1 MKETKTIEECFYHI
15 QNGANI
21 KQGVL
26 GGGYPITRIETISN
40 DKFNRDKM
48 GYAGIENLKSYAS
61 YVLEDGDLLM
71 SHINSVQYL
80 GRTVLYKRQGD
91 EIIIHGMNLLRLK
104 ANGTLIN
111 PIYARYYFSSRT
123 FREQVR
129 KITKKSVN
137 QASFSV
143 SDLKKIK
150 VILPDLTKQKEI
162 AIMLE
167 NVNDLLF
174 LHKKQIQ
181 QFDDLI
187 KSRFVEMF
195 GDEKTF
201 DLWPCCTVED
211 VSEVCVG
218 VVIKPTQYYTEKESG
233 IPAFRSLNIG
243 CMNVKDN
250 EWVYF
255 TEEGH
260 AKNQKSVIREND
272 VLVVRSGTP
281 GTACVVSSKF
291 AGHNA
296 VDIIIA
302 HPDEEKVNSVFLA
315 MFTNMPHGMNQ
326 IRKRTGGAAQQ
337 HFNVGGYKALKLIMP
352 PLRLQ
357 NEFAAFVRQVDKLK
371 FETQKSLKE
380 TQTLMDS
387 LMQEYFG

>member
-48 GYAGIENLKSYAS
+48 GYAGIENLESYAS

-195 GDEKTF
+195 GIPGSNEKGWGISM
-201 DLWPCCTVED
+201 LGKCCVLNPKKGEDKRLRSGMKVSFIPMSAITENGNID
-211 VSEVCVG
+211 VSET
-218 VVIKPTQYYTEKESG
+218 KLYDE
-233 IPAFRSLNIG
+233 
-243 CMNVKDN
+243 VKTGFT
-250 EWVYF
+250 YF
-255 TEEGH
+255 
-260 AKNQKSVIREND
+260 SEND
-272 VLVVRSGTP
+272 VLFAKITP
-281 GTACVVSSKF
+281 CMENGKGAVAAGLCNGVGFGSTEFHVIRPVENVSNPYWLYHLMSF
-291 AGHNA
+291 NTFRNDAAVNMTGSAGQRR
-296 VDIIIA
+296 V
-302 HPDEEKVNSVFLA
+302 PVTFLE
-315 MFTNMPHGMNQ
+315 N
-326 IRKRTGGAAQQ
+326 
-337 HFNVGGYKALKLIMP
+337 YKISLP
-352 PLRLQ
+352 PIHLQ

-371 FETQKSLKE
+371 FETQKCA
-380 TQTLMDS
+380 
-387 LMQEYFG
+387 

>member
-1 MKETKTIEECFYHI
+1 
-15 QNGANI
+15 
-21 KQGVL
+21 
-26 GGGYPITRIETISN
+26 
-40 DKFNRDKM
+40 
-48 GYAGIENLKSYAS
+48 
-61 YVLEDGDLLM
+61 M

-181 QFDDLI
+181 QFDDLV

-195 GDEKTF
+195 GDPMNEENWECAS
-201 DLWPCCTVED
+201 L
-211 VSEVCVG
+211 SEVTNKIG
-218 VVIKPTQYYTEKESG
+218 SGATPRGGRESYRKDG
-233 IPAFRSLNIG
+233 ITLIRS
-243 CMNVKDN
+243 MNVHDGYFEYKELAHISELQAAQLDN
-250 EWVYF
+250 VMVE
-255 TEEGH
+255 
-260 AKNQKSVIREND
+260 END
-272 VLVVRSGTP
+272 VFINITGASVARSCIVPNEILPARVNQHVAIIRCDEKRLNPVFANNMFLNDSFKKNLLKMGESGGATRQAITKQQLEQLVVI
-281 GTACVVSSKF
+281 V
-291 AGHNA
+291 
-296 VDIIIA
+296 
-302 HPDEEKVNSVFLA
+302 
-315 MFTNMPHGMNQ
+315 
-326 IRKRTGGAAQQ
+326 
-337 HFNVGGYKALKLIMP
+337 P
-352 PLRLQ
+352 PLELQ
-357 NEFAAFVRQVDKLK
+357 NQFAAFVRQVDKLK
-371 FETQKSLKE
+371 FETQKCA
-380 TQTLMDS
+380 
-387 LMQEYFG
+387 

>member
-48 GYAGIENLKSYAS
+48 GYAGIENLESYAS

-80 GRTVLYKRQGD
+80 GRTVLYKRQGN

-104 ANGTLIN
+104 ANGSLIN
-111 PIYARYYFSSRT
+111 PIFARYYFSSQT

-129 KITKKSVN
+129 RITKKSVN

-143 SDLKKIK
+143 SDLKKIR
-150 VILPDLTKQKEI
+150 ITLPGLTKQKEI
-162 AIMLE
+162 AVILD
-167 NVNDLLF
+167 NVNKLLS

-181 QFDDLI
+181 QYDDLI

-195 GDEKTF
+195 GTEYEF
-201 DLWPCCTVED
+201 DKWPCCTIGD
-211 VSEVCVG
+211 VADVCVG
-218 VVIKPTQYYTEKESG
+218 VVIKPTQYYTDKG

-243 CMNVKDN
+243 EMRVKDSD
-250 EWVYF
+250 WVYF
-255 TEEGH
+255 TDEGYQ
-260 AKNQKSVIREND
+260 KNQKSVVHKND
-272 VLVVRSGTP
+272 VLVVRSGAP
-281 GTACVVSSKF
+281 GTACVATEKYD
-291 AGHNA
+291 GYNA

-302 HPDEEKVNSVFLA
+302 HPDNRKVNSIFLA
-315 MFTNMPHGMNQ
+315 AFTNMPHGMNQ
-326 IRKRTGGAAQQ
+326 IRAKTGGAAQQ
-337 HFNVGGYKALKLIMP
+337 HFNVSGYKAMCLIIP
-352 PLRLQ
+352 PIELQ
-357 NEFAAFVRQVDKLK
+357 NQFAAFVRQVDKLK
-371 FETQKSLKE
+371 FETQKCA
-380 TQTLMDS
+380 
-387 LMQEYFG
+387 

>member
-1 MKETKTIEECFYHI
+1 
-15 QNGANI
+15 
-21 KQGVL
+21 
-26 GGGYPITRIETISN
+26 
-40 DKFNRDKM
+40 
-48 GYAGIENLKSYAS
+48 
-61 YVLEDGDLLM
+61 M

-195 GDEKTF
+195 GIPGSNEKGWGISM
-201 DLWPCCTVED
+201 LGKCCVLNPKKGEDKRLRSGMKVSFIPMSTITENGNID
-211 VSEVCVG
+211 VSET
-218 VVIKPTQYYTEKESG
+218 KLYDE
-233 IPAFRSLNIG
+233 
-243 CMNVKDN
+243 VKTGFT
-250 EWVYF
+250 YF
-255 TEEGH
+255 
-260 AKNQKSVIREND
+260 SEND
-272 VLVVRSGTP
+272 VLFAKITP
-281 GTACVVSSKF
+281 CMENGKGAVAAGLCNGVGFGSTEFHVIRPVENVSNPYWLYHLMSF
-291 AGHNA
+291 NTFRNDAAVNMTGSAGQRR
-296 VDIIIA
+296 V
-302 HPDEEKVNSVFLA
+302 PVTFLE
-315 MFTNMPHGMNQ
+315 N
-326 IRKRTGGAAQQ
+326 
-337 HFNVGGYKALKLIMP
+337 YKISLP
-352 PLRLQ
+352 PIHLQ

-371 FETQKSLKE
+371 FETQKCA
-380 TQTLMDS
+380 
-387 LMQEYFG
+387 

>member
-1 MKETKTIEECFYHI
+1 
-15 QNGANI
+15 
-21 KQGVL
+21 
-26 GGGYPITRIETISN
+26 
-40 DKFNRDKM
+40 
-48 GYAGIENLKSYAS
+48 
-61 YVLEDGDLLM
+61 M

-195 GDEKTF
+195 GIPGSNEKGWGISM
-201 DLWPCCTVED
+201 LGKCCVLNPKKGEDKRLRSGMKVSFIPMSAITENGNID
-211 VSEVCVG
+211 VSET
-218 VVIKPTQYYTEKESG
+218 KLYDE
-233 IPAFRSLNIG
+233 
-243 CMNVKDN
+243 VKTGFT
-250 EWVYF
+250 YF
-255 TEEGH
+255 
-260 AKNQKSVIREND
+260 SEND
-272 VLVVRSGTP
+272 VLFAKITP
-281 GTACVVSSKF
+281 CMENGKGAVAAGLCNGVGFGSTEFHVIRPVENVSNPYWLYHLMSF
-291 AGHNA
+291 NTFRNDAAVNMTGSAGQRR
-296 VDIIIA
+296 V
-302 HPDEEKVNSVFLA
+302 PVTFLE
-315 MFTNMPHGMNQ
+315 N
-326 IRKRTGGAAQQ
+326 
-337 HFNVGGYKALKLIMP
+337 YKISLP
-352 PLRLQ
+352 PIHLQ

-371 FETQKSLKE
+371 SETQKSLKE

>member
-1 MKETKTIEECFYHI
+1 
-15 QNGANI
+15 
-21 KQGVL
+21 
-26 GGGYPITRIETISN
+26 
-40 DKFNRDKM
+40 
-48 GYAGIENLKSYAS
+48 
-61 YVLEDGDLLM
+61 M

-195 GDEKTF
+195 GIPGSNEKGWGISM
-201 DLWPCCTVED
+201 LGKCCVLNPKKGEDKRLRSGMKVSFIPMSAITENGNID
-211 VSEVCVG
+211 VSET
-218 VVIKPTQYYTEKESG
+218 KLYDE
-233 IPAFRSLNIG
+233 
-243 CMNVKDN
+243 VKTGFT
-250 EWVYF
+250 YF
-255 TEEGH
+255 
-260 AKNQKSVIREND
+260 SEND
-272 VLVVRSGTP
+272 VLFAKITP
-281 GTACVVSSKF
+281 CMENGKGAVAAGLCNGVGFGSTEFHVIRPVENVSNPYWLYHLMSF
-291 AGHNA
+291 NTFRNDAAVNMTGSAGQRR
-296 VDIIIA
+296 V
-302 HPDEEKVNSVFLA
+302 PVTFLE
-315 MFTNMPHGMNQ
+315 N
-326 IRKRTGGAAQQ
+326 
-337 HFNVGGYKALKLIMP
+337 YKISLP
-352 PLRLQ
+352 PIHLQ

-371 FETQKSLKE
+371 FETQKCA
-380 TQTLMDS
+380 
-387 LMQEYFG
+387 